1 MKKTTD
7 IIIIGGDITGL
18 YAGIKC
24 LELGFNVKIIEKK
37 NYFGNILN
45 NTNDISCELFNTN
58 HGIFINLLKKFNITT
73 SPINNNNITNN
84 NKLLNYVL
92 DKSKNIPQN
101 ILLSLSFSNLCK
113 QLLSNNEFEELY
125 KDTNDN
131 DILNIITAY
140 DAINIFKY
148 DINNNI
154 QFFKCDDPI
163 QELIKKMLNYFL
175 LKKGK
180 LINNTEITSFTYIN
194 KKFII
199 YSNYTAFSSDL
210 LILSISK
217 DNLLSFK
224 IWNKEQIK
232 SLNTVSYINSNN
244 LKNIYK
250 FSYWYDNINYDNNDE
265 LINIDKNI
273 RNDLL
278 SELHIIYPLIK
289 KQFKK
294 IYFWNQNINNVIIRE
309 KIRNIYNSN
318 LFICGNSYCKNS
330 IFLNYSL
337 ETFDNIIP
345 KLINKLL

>member
-1 MKKTTD
+1 
-7 IIIIGGDITGL
+7 
-18 YAGIKC
+18 
-24 LELGFNVKIIEKK
+24 
-37 NYFGNILN
+37 
-45 NTNDISCELFNTN
+45 
-58 HGIFINLLKKFNITT
+58 
-73 SPINNNNITNN
+73 
-84 NKLLNYVL
+84 
-92 DKSKNIPQN
+92 
-101 ILLSLSFSNLCK
+101 
-113 QLLSNNEFEELY
+113 
-125 KDTNDN
+125 
-131 DILNIITAY
+131 
-140 DAINIFKY
+140 
-148 DINNNI
+148 
-154 QFFKCDDPI
+154 
-163 QELIKKMLNYFL
+163 MLNYFL